1 MVGTDDG
8 AEDDAAIVDSG
19 DSSLSLFV
27 SLDGSSFAGD

>member
-19 DSSLSLFV
+19 DSSLSLCLFRW
-27 SLDGSSFAGD
+27 